1 MYSRPKAISKVRTRM
16 FTFETLRFNFSQ
28 LENQKGF
35 VLKVSVNTVRLTA
48 VENDAYFNIPIAQKV
63 RSESILTVVLTFT
76 AGSTPIE
83 ID

>member
-1 MYSRPKAISKVRTRM
+1 M
-16 FTFETLRFNFSQ
+16 FIFETLRFNFSQ

-35 VLKVSVNTVRLTA
+35 VLNFYVNTDTVRLTA

-63 RSESILTVVLTFT
+63 RSENILTAVLTFT